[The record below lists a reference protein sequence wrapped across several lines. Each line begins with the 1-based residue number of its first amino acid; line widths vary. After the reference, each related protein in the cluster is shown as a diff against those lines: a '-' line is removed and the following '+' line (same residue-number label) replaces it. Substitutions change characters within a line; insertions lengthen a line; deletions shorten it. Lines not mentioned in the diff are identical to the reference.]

1 MMILSA
7 LVNLIIL
14 MSTTDTEEY
23 FIYMLYICIKCNDDF
38 ICPSQSDNID
48 VNYRY

>member
-23 FIYMLYICIKCNDDF
+23 FIYIKCNDDF
-38 ICPSQSDNID
+38 ICPSQSENID
-48 VNYRY
+48 VNHRY